1 MTQDDAITVI
11 TTVRNGDAFLGRYF
25 ANLSDILRPQ
35 DCAVIVDDGSTNP
48 IVLPDGLTQARL
60 IRSNPI
66 GRGAALNLAISH
78 ATTNLIA
85 IQDIDDFSHP
95 NRLPIQAGI
104 LRAHPHVLAF
114 TAGQKIQ
121 VQAQAKNCR
130 NQWHEIPAARLYRS
144 NPLHH
149 SSLAFHRDIWQQA
162 GGYDPDLPCCID
174 LDFYLRA
181 ARIAGAA
188 IWQLDQPLITRNTD
202 PATRHFASIQTT
214 IYRDT
219 LHHVLARHRKGIGP
233 PIWMR
238 LFDLKRAL
246 GIGI

>member
-1 MTQDDAITVI
+1 MNQNNAITVI
-11 TTVRNGDAFLGRYF
+11 TTVRNGDAFLDRYF

-48 IVLPDGLTQARL
+48 IILPDGLKQARL

-78 ATTNLIA
+78 ASTSLIA
-85 IQDIDDFSHP
+85 IQDIDDLSHP
-95 NRLPIQAGI
+95 DRLPIQASI
-104 LRAHPHVLAF
+104 LRNHPHVLAF
-114 TAGQKIQ
+114 TKGQEAQ
-121 VQAQAKNCR
+121 VKTGR
-130 NQWHEIPAARLYRS
+130 DQWDEMPAVRLYRS

-181 ARIAGAA
+181 VRYGGTA
-188 IWQLDQPLITRNTD
+188 IWRLDRPLITRNTD

-219 LHHVLARHRKGIGP
+219 LHHVLARHRKGIAP
-233 PIWMR
+233 PVWMR
-238 LFDLKRAL
+238 LFDLKRAM

>member
-11 TTVRNGDAFLGRYF
+11 TTVRNGDAFLDRYF

-35 DCAVIVDDGSTNP
+35 DCAVIVDDGSTNRV
-48 IVLPDGLTQARL
+48 ILPDGLKQAQL
-60 IRSNPI
+60 IRTNPI

-95 NRLPIQAGI
+95 DRLSIQTGI

-121 VQAQAKNCR
+121 AQAKTCR
-130 NQWHEIPAARLYRS
+130 NQWREIPAARLYRS

-181 ARIAGAA
+181 AQHGETT
-188 IWQLDQPLITRNTD
+188 IWRLDLPLITRNTD

-214 IYRDT
+214 IHRDT
-219 LHHVLARHRKGIGP
+219 LRHVLARHRKGIAP

>member
-1 MTQDDAITVI
+1 MTRDDAITVI
-11 TTVRNGDAFLGRYF
+11 TTVRNGDAFLDRYF
-25 ANLSDILRPQ
+25 ANLSHILRPQ
-35 DCAVIVDDGSTNP
+35 DCAVIVDDGSTNRV
-48 IVLPDGLTQARL
+48 ILPKGLKQARL

-66 GRGAALNLAISH
+66 GRGAALNLAISY
-78 ATTNLIA
+78 AQTDQIA
-85 IQDIDDFSHP
+85 IQDIDDLSYSD
-95 NRLPIQAGI
+95 RLPIQADI
-104 LRAHPHVLAF
+104 LRTNPHVLGF
-114 TAGQKIQ
+114 TRGQEAQ
-121 VQAQAKNCR
+121 VKTSSD
-130 NQWHEIPAARLYRS
+130 QWHEMPAVQLYRS

-149 SSLAFHRDIWQQA
+149 SSLAFRRDIWQQA

-181 ARIAGAA
+181 TRIAGAA
-188 IWQLDQPLITRNTD
+188 IWRLDQPLITRNTD

-214 IYRDT
+214 IYLDT
-219 LHHVLARHRKGIGP
+219 LRHVLARHRKGIAP